1 MDLQDWRIIFS
12 WSVNRC
18 ENSRCSSNAPGTPHV
33 SACDAAAA
41 RVSSFRAAR
50 TSWSLVLIAAAIAVF
65 LFQRVDRRDISTWH
79 YFPIKKTRR
88 QSNCPYENKNKLT
101 CSRKR
106 SFSAGFNPSTTWA
119 RFNPTIFFLHAASTC
134 TQHGWLQC

>member
-1 MDLQDWRIIFS
+1 MNAKTSDRISYGHRLDWGVHPVSQLELHPGVEHVVSDVLKVAGGLAGLALVDLQDWRIIFS

-65 LFQRVDRRDISTWH
+65 F
-79 YFPIKKTRR
+79 
-88 QSNCPYENKNKLT
+88 
-101 CSRKR
+101 
-106 SFSAGFNPSTTWA
+106 FSG
-119 RFNPTIFFLHAASTC
+119 
-134 TQHGWLQC
+134 